1 MKAVVSIFHVH
12 YPLPPTAAAAAYPLP
27 TIVLR
32 FLGLFVDSAP
42 WDGKCERANAEVLQ
56 EEQVP
61 HSQDRNGS
69 ALPLCNTARR
79 GQVSAHVPD

>member
-1 MKAVVSIFHVH
+1 MKAVVSIFHVRTT
-12 YPLPPTAAAAAYPLP
+12 PTTATAYPLP
-27 TIVLR
+27 TIALR

-42 WDGKCERANAEVLQ
+42 WEGKSKRANAEVLQ

-61 HSQDRNGS
+61 HSEDRNGS
-69 ALPLCNTARR
+69 ARLLCNTARR